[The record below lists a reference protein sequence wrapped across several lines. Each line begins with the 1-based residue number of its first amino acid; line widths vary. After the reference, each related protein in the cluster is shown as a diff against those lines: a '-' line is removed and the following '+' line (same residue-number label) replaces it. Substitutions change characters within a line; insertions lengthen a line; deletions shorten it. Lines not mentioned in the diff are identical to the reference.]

1 MQKLMIGLTAAL
13 AILLAGSAQ
22 SAFAGSKK
30 SSANQPNHTAT
41 ATTSKQSN
49 HTATA
54 TTSKQS
60 NHTVTSTHSK
70 RTTSTKKSSATRV
83 RPNANGKHIPEA
95 SITVRK
101 TRGNDWNCIL
111 FPSLCVGPRLKAQQA
126 H

>member
-49 HTATA
+49 HT
-54 TTSKQS
+54 
-60 NHTVTSTHSK
+60 VTSTHSK
-70 RTTSTKKSSATRV
+70 RTTSTAKKSSATRV
-83 RPNANGKHIPEA
+83 KPNANGKHIPEA

-111 FPSLCVGPRLKAQQA
+111 FPSLCVGPRPKAQQA